1 MAIIR
6 KLISSVGRSYKI
18 APHFTLG
25 EMACKDGS
33 DAVYY
38 STELMD
44 KLEELRAYVGGSIT
58 INSGYR
64 TTAYNRKIGGASQS
78 QHTKGTAADI
88 IVTKNGSVVSA
99 KKICCL
105 CQTLGFKGIGFIS
118 DRATHVDM
126 RTTGSY
132 RGDELKNYASNIGGD
147 FYKYFGISKA
157 DIEAL
162 KPKKETP
169 KPTPKP
175 QEEDIVTQKEFN
187 AMMDVWLKE
196 RAEEAP
202 AEWSKDARTWAES
215 EGIIKGTGNGMEY
228 KSYVTRE
235 QVMTF
240 LYRFFKRK

>member
-1 MAIIR
+1 MIIK

-18 APHFTLG
+18 SEHFTLG

-33 DAVYY
+33 DLVLY
-38 STELMD
+38 STELMA
-44 KLEELRAYVGGSIT
+44 KLEELRAYVGGTIT

-64 TTAYNRKIGGASQS
+64 TAAYNKKVHGASSS
-78 QHTKGTAADI
+78 QHIKGTAADI

-105 CQTLGFKGIGFIS
+105 CQTLGFKGIGYIS
-118 DRATHVDM
+118 ERAVHVDM

-132 RGDELKNYASNIGGD
+132 RGDERENYASNIGGD
-147 FYKYFGISKA
+147 FYRYFGISKA

-175 QEEDIVTQKEFN
+175 QEEDIVTQQEFN
-187 AMMDVWLKE
+187 EKMNTWLSEQSKKQ
-196 RAEEAP
+196 P
-202 AEWSKDARTWAES
+202 SDWSKDARAWAES

>member
-1 MAIIR
+1 MAILK
-6 KLISSVGRSYKI
+6 KLISSVGRKYKI
-18 APHFTLG
+18 SEHFTLG

-33 DAVYY
+33 DLVLY
-38 STELMD
+38 STELMA
-44 KLEELRAYVGGSIT
+44 KLEELRAYVGGTIT

-64 TTAYNRKIGGASQS
+64 TASYNRKIGGAALS
-78 QHTKGTAADI
+78 QHTQGTAADI
-88 IVTKNGSVVSA
+88 VVKKNGKVISA
-99 KKICCL
+99 KLICCL
-105 CQTLGFKGIGFIS
+105 CQSLGFKGIGYIS
-118 DRATHVDM
+118 ENATHVDM
-126 RTTGSY
+126 RTSGSY
-132 RGDELKNYASNIGGD
+132 RGDERKGYSGNVGGD
-147 FYKYFGISKA
+147 FYKYFGTTKSQ
-157 DIEAL
+157 IEAL

-202 AEWSKDARTWAES
+202 AEWSKEARTWAES
-215 EGIIKGTGNGMEY
+215 EGIIKGTGKGMEY
-228 KSYVTRE
+228 KAFVTRE

>member
-1 MAIIR
+1 MIIK

-18 APHFTLG
+18 SEHFTLG

-33 DAVYY
+33 DLVLY
-38 STELMD
+38 STELMA
-44 KLEELRAYVGGSIT
+44 KLEELRTYVGGTIT

-64 TTAYNRKIGGASQS
+64 TASYNRKIGGAALS
-78 QHTKGTAADI
+78 QHTQGTAADI
-88 IVTKNGSVVSA
+88 VVKKNGKVISA
-99 KKICCL
+99 KLICCL
-105 CQTLGFKGIGFIS
+105 CQSLGFHGIGYIS
-118 DRATHVDM
+118 ENAVHVDM
-126 RTTGSY
+126 RTSGSY
-132 RGDELKNYASNIGGD
+132 RGDERKGYSGNVGGD

-175 QEEDIVTQKEFN
+175 QEEEKVTQAQFN
-187 AMMDVWLKE
+187 QMMDTYLKQ
-196 RAEEAP
+196 RAEESP
-202 AEWSKDARTWAES
+202 SKWSEDARKWAES
-215 EGIIKGTGNGMEY
+215 EGIIQGTGSGMEY
-228 KSYVTRE
+228 KAFVTRE